1 MNLFQ
6 GREIVDAHIHLL
18 PSDKFYY
25 PWPSAELTAI
35 YRPFYLN
42 DLEEAV
48 FPSPV
53 RKVVF
58 VQVNQTYEE
67 TDWILEVAK
76 ESSTIVGVVGWVDL
90 TDPKVDAVLDK
101 YLKYPKFKGVR
112 NILEGEPDD
121 WLGRE
126 SVQRGLGF
134 LEERGLTYDLL
145 VRTRHLDLAN
155 DVVQK
160 FPNLNFVVDHA
171 AKPEIKEGKIDAWKK
186 GMEILSQNAN
196 VFCKISGLVTE
207 ASHEKWKVEDLIPYV
222 KHVTSVFGAHRC
234 MFGSDWPVCTMARD
248 ASYQQTFQAY
258 LQCVSHLTEE
268 ERQAIFSENV
278 VKFYGLTFSSNC
290 K

>member
-1 MNLFQ
+1 M
-6 GREIVDAHIHLL
+6 
-18 PSDKFYY
+18 
-25 PWPSAELTAI
+25 
-35 YRPFYLN
+35 
-42 DLEEAV
+42 
-48 FPSPV
+48 
-53 RKVVF
+53 
-58 VQVNQTYEE
+58 
-67 TDWILEVAK
+67 
-76 ESSTIVGVVGWVDL
+76 
-90 TDPKVDAVLDK
+90 
-101 YLKYPKFKGVR
+101 
-112 NILEGEPDD
+112 
-121 WLGRE
+121 
-126 SVQRGLGF
+126 
-134 LEERGLTYDLL
+134 
-145 VRTRHLDLAN
+145 DLAN

-196 VFCKISGLVTE
+196 VFCKMSGLVTE

>member
-1 MNLFQ
+1 M
-6 GREIVDAHIHLL
+6 DAHIHLL
-18 PSDKFYY
+18 PSDRYYY
-25 PWPSAELTAI
+25 PWPPAELTAI
-35 YRPFYLN
+35 YRPFYLS
-42 DLEEAV
+42 DLEDALI
-48 FPSPV
+48 PSPV

-58 VQVNQTYEE
+58 VQVNETYEE

-76 ESSTIVGVVGWVDL
+76 ESSTIVGIVGWVDL
-90 TDPKVDAVLDK
+90 TDPKVDAILDNYMK
-101 YLKYPKFKGVR
+101 HPKFRGVR

-145 VRTRHLDLAN
+145 VRTRHLNLAN

-160 FPNLNFVVDHA
+160 FPNLKFVVDHA

-186 GMEILSQNAN
+186 GMQILSQNPN

-207 ASHEKWKVEDLIPYV
+207 ASHEKWKIEDLIPYAQ
-222 KHVTSVFGAHRC
+222 HVTSVFGANRC

-248 ASYQQTFQAY
+248 ASYHQTFQAY
-258 LQCVSHLTEE
+258 LQSISNLTEE
-268 ERQAIFSENV
+268 EKQAIFCDNV
-278 VKFYGLTFSSNC
+278 VKFYGIRASGYG